1 MNTVHIHIYDWM
13 NQGMNKLSSDER
25 LPLYQRLRDC
35 LAEQIANNR
44 WRPGEAIPTE
54 AALSA
59 EYCLSTGTVRK
70 AIDMLVNDNI
80 LERQQ
85 GRGTFIRRA
94 QFQSSL
100 FRFFRFQTESGVRQ
114 VPQSRILSVEPVTA
128 PSAVSHALGLIPDA
142 PVIRMIR
149 LRLLDAQPVLTEE
162 IWLPRVQF
170 QALLEVDLNA
180 QGPLLY
186 PIYEELCGQVV
197 AYAEETLTAESVS
210 DVYARMLQVQTGSPV
225 VVIERLARNY
235 AGEPLEWRRSRG
247 HASHFRYSVEI
258 R

>member
-1 MNTVHIHIYDWM
+1 MNR
-13 NQGMNKLSSDER
+13 LSSDER
-25 LPLYQRLRDC
+25 LPLYQRLRDQ

-54 AALSA
+54 AALSS

-70 AIDMLVNDNI
+70 AIDMLVADNI

-85 GRGTFIRRA
+85 GRGTYIRRP

-100 FRFFRFQTESGVRQ
+100 FRFFRFQTAAGERQ
-114 VPQSRILSVEPVTA
+114 VPESRILSIEPMIA
-128 PSAVSHALGLIPDA
+128 PSAVSQALGLIPDA
-142 PVIRMIR
+142 PVIRLVR
-149 LRLLDAQPVLTEE
+149 LRLLDAQPVLAEE
-162 IWLPRVQF
+162 IWLPRVLF
-170 QALLEVDLNA
+170 QALLDTDL
-180 QGPLLY
+180 QLHGPLLY
-186 PIYEELCGQVV
+186 PIYETLCGQVV

-210 DVYARMLQVQTGSPV
+210 DVHARLLHIPENSPV

-235 AGEPLEWRRSRG
+235 AGQPLEWRRSRG

>member
-1 MNTVHIHIYDWM
+1 MNR
-13 NQGMNKLSSDER
+13 LSSDER
-25 LPLYQRLRDC
+25 LPLYQRLRDQ

-54 AALSA
+54 AALSS

-70 AIDMLVNDNI
+70 AIDMLVADNI

-85 GRGTFIRRA
+85 GRGTYIRRP

-100 FRFFRFQTESGVRQ
+100 FRFFRFQTAAGERQ
-114 VPQSRILSVEPVTA
+114 VPESRILSIEPMTA
-128 PSAVSHALGLIPDA
+128 PSAVSQALGLIPDA
-142 PVIRMIR
+142 PVIRLVR
-149 LRLLDAQPVLTEE
+149 LRLLDAQPVLAEE
-162 IWLPRVQF
+162 IWLPRVLF
-170 QALLEVDLNA
+170 QALLDTDL
-180 QGPLLY
+180 QLHGPLLY
-186 PIYEELCGQVV
+186 PIYETLCGQVV

-210 DVYARMLQVQTGSPV
+210 DVHARLLHIPENSPV

-235 AGEPLEWRRSRG
+235 AGQPLEWRRSRG